1 MLDVLL
7 LGGALVLLLSDRRL
21 TVSSGT
27 VLLSLVA
34 ATAAARVAMADLPNV
49 QPVSVMVL
57 LAGAT
62 MGARRGV
69 AFAVLVTI
77 LSNTVLG
84 DGPWTLLQAVG
95 WSLMAV
101 AGSKL
106 DLLEDGVLR
115 LGRATSLACVLA
127 LPFGALTT
135 LSVLG
140 PNVGLDA
147 LPALLWSGL
156 PFDAA
161 HALGNVVVMLWAGP
175 SIVRWMTFREIADP
189 MAITGLEADVSLV

>member
-84 DGPWTLLQAVG
+84 DGLWTLLQAVG
-95 WSLMAV
+95 
-101 AGSKL
+101 
-106 DLLEDGVLR
+106 
-115 LGRATSLACVLA
+115 C
-127 LPFGALTT
+127 
-135 LSVLG
+135 
-140 PNVGLDA
+140 
-147 LPALLWSGL
+147 
-156 PFDAA
+156 
-161 HALGNVVVMLWAGP
+161 
-175 SIVRWMTFREIADP
+175 
-189 MAITGLEADVSLV
+189 